1 MLNISCKKAAE
12 YMCKKE
18 EGSLTFWQKFQ
29 LAYHL
34 LICGVCRVFQQQDQ
48 WLQKNLGKVDDHC
61 KGCLSDAEKKSI
73 LEKISLE
80 QLPEG
85 PGSV

>member
-1 MLNISCKKAAE
+1 MLNISCRKAAE

-29 LAYHL
+29 LSYHL

-48 WLQKNLGKVDDHC
+48 WLQKNLGKVDEHC
-61 KGCLSDAEKKSI
+61 KGCLTEDEKKAI
-73 LEKISLE
+73 LLKLSSEKLSDS
-80 QLPEG
+80 